1 MEAPGCNEIVTKLM
15 TVGELVLET
24 LSTGVITEDEVTWLT
39 DHLQTFT
46 RPEEAA
52 AIRLGRLMDEGQV
65 NLGCRVSKR
74 WLHHREVL
82 VDWIEPLGRHSWSV
96 LSVAT
101 RMPLLLA
108 KFSDSSILRS
118 ARLSRSL
125 IAKPHTNFWFISNTA
140 FELFLSFK
148 GYVFFTHFWSGMM
161 TFLWFA
167 NKLMIF

>member
-1 MEAPGCNEIVTKLM
+1 MKSVSRGWEVKAPECNEIVTTLM

-39 DHLQTFT
+39 DHLQTFS

-82 VDWIEPLGRHSWSV
+82 VDWIEPLSRHS
-96 LSVAT
+96 
-101 RMPLLLA
+101 
-108 KFSDSSILRS
+108 
-118 ARLSRSL
+118 
-125 IAKPHTNFWFISNTA
+125 
-140 FELFLSFK
+140 
-148 GYVFFTHFWSGMM
+148 
-161 TFLWFA
+161 
-167 NKLMIF
+167 